1 MNQPRD
7 YSDHEPDN
15 DFWHDNREARE
26 SLDRFWLGVLV
37 AILHGIAF
45 LIGVGLAMWTYP
57 AFAHQAPTGWAYPFE
72 CCSNKDCGEI
82 PASAVVEGPNGFVV
96 TILPGQHDMVKDA
109 PVQYLIPYGT
119 EKPSPDGLTHIC
131 LNPALKML
139 CFFTGNRGV

>member
-7 YSDHEPDN
+7 YSDHDPDN
-15 DFWHDNREARE
+15 DFWHDDRQAR
-26 SLDRFWLGVLV
+26 SHRRGLITIWVMGILG
-37 AILHGIAF
+37 A
-45 LIGVGLAMWTYP
+45 LIFAYATM
-57 AFAHQAPTGWAYPFE
+57 ADADAHQAPTGWAYPFE